1 MADANGHDWIHHPVW
16 DPPWLRA
23 SYPRCLWDGAD
34 RERAFEFCSE
44 SCWEMY
50 TKWDYETAR
59 RDVGREP
66 IPGRHDELVAV
77 LPVRTPRRRPK
88 TL

>member
-1 MADANGHDWIHHPVW
+1 MTDVSFPDRAYHPVW

-23 SYPRCLWDGAD
+23 SYTRCLWDGA
-34 RERAFEFCSE
+34 ERDEASEFCSE

-50 TKWDYETAR
+50 AKWDHDTAR

-77 LPVRTPRRRPK
+77 LPVRTPRRHRPPG
-88 TL
+88 

>member
-1 MADANGHDWIHHPVW
+1 
-16 DPPWLRA
+16 
-23 SYPRCLWDGAD
+23 
-34 RERAFEFCSE
+34 
-44 SCWEMY
+44 MY

-66 IPGRHDELVAV
+66 IPGRHDELVVV